1 MLKTKLERKIVV
13 FDLDSA
19 LLQEDFLDVCAR
31 NFNFSQALS
40 LLRQIDQEHLSILAR
55 AASFMRGRK
64 VEELM
69 TLTEEISLVD
79 DVVDIVD
86 ELKSKSCIVGTISNG
101 YQVVADKIGDKIN
114 ADFILANG
122 LNTENDVI
130 TGGFSI
136 SHCFLQSKSSTCRHR
151 VCKTNALHYLCNC
164 YDIPLANCIVIGD
177 IESDAC
183 LIKHAG
189 HAVSIGASDN
199 LLNHVLMAF

>member
-19 LLQEDFLDVCAR
+19 LLQENFLDICAR

-64 VEELM
+64 VQELVA
-69 TLTEEISLVD
+69 LTEKISLVD
-79 DVVDIVD
+79 NVVDIVD
-86 ELKSKSCIVGTISNG
+86 ELKSKSCVVGIVSNS
-101 YQVVADKIGDKIN
+101 YQVVADKIGEKIN
-114 ADFILANG
+114 ADFVLANE
-122 LNTENDVI
+122 LNTEGDVI

-151 VCKTNALHYLCNC
+151 VCKTNALHYLCSC
-164 YDIPLANCIVIGD
+164 HDLPLANCLVIGD
-177 IESDAC
+177 VESDSC

-189 HAVSIGASDN
+189 HAVSIGDSDN
-199 LLNHVLMAF
+199 LLNHLLMAF